1 VKNKGFLKDKKN
13 IDLKAGQDL
22 EITCDYDFLG
32 DNTKIACSY
41 IGLMNSVK
49 VGGSVLIADG
59 SLVCTCL
66 EILKN
71 GIKVRVENDC
81 SIGERKNMNL
91 PGCLIDIPTTT
102 EKDRK
107 DIVEFGLKY
116 NIDCIALSFTRKG
129 SDIIEVRE
137 ILGE

>member
-1 VKNKGFLKDKKN
+1 
-13 IDLKAGQDL
+13 
-22 EITCDYDFLG
+22 
-32 DNTKIACSY
+32 
-41 IGLMNSVK
+41 M
-49 VGGSVLIADG
+49 
-59 SLVCTCL
+59 
-66 EILKN
+66 KN

-129 SDIIEVRE
+129 SDIKEVRE
-137 ILGE
+137 ILGEQGI